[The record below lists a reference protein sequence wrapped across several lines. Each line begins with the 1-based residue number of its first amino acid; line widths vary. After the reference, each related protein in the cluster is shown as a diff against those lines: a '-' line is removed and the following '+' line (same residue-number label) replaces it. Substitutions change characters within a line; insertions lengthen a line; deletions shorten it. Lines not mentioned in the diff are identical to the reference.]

1 MRGLKCARSIIR
13 SLSQESQ
20 DGRDVG
26 AHLGVRSCA
35 VANGRTWVWFGPVA
49 ASAPAVQEHGVGGL
63 FSAEFGGG
71 VGMWLRAAGHARRSS
86 LLGPAAQGGDQT
98 SGMGCLHSSS
108 PAVAPMIDAAGPNA
122 RRGITPAR
130 EIPPK
135 APGP

>member
-1 MRGLKCARSIIR
+1 MAVTSEPISAYAHARS
-13 SLSQESQ
+13 QMA
-20 DGRDVG
+20 GRG
-26 AHLGVRSCA
+26 CGLVRLPPRPLEL
-35 VANGRTWVWFGPVA
+35 VASSRRN
-49 ASAPAVQEHGVGGL
+49 L
-63 FSAEFGGG
+63 GGG

-86 LLGPAAQGGDQT
+86 LLGPAAQGGDET